1 MPLNTFWGATID
13 RSEPG
18 FVTLTLDGVVV
29 RTAWDSTKA
38 SKSDI
43 LAAFLLLNE
52 YVPLKEVLSG
62 DLWDYRCQYA
72 RFAWKVLAYGD
83 IAASL
88 PGNQRAPWTAK
99 QNRCATFRDQYK
111 ALAGE

>member
-13 RSEPG
+13 RTVPG
-18 FVTLTLDGVVV
+18 QVTLSLEGVVV
-29 RTAWDSTKA
+29 TVPWDSGKA

-52 YVPLKEVLSG
+52 YLPLKEVLTG

-72 RFAWKVLAYGD
+72 RFAWKVLAYND
-83 IAASL
+83 LAATL
-88 PGNQRAPWTAK
+88 PGNQRKPYTDKAA
-99 QNRCATFRDQYK
+99 RLALLRDQFK
-111 ALAGE
+111 QLAGE